1 MSRVYIIRSKADGKF
16 VALVSALSKTAALRH
31 MAEQNFDVN
40 SARQHELIAAMRAGA
55 TLQEATPTKTDN
67 DE

>member
-1 MSRVYIIRSKADGKF
+1 MSRVYIIRNRADGKF

-31 MAEQNFDVN
+31 MAEQHFDVN
-40 SARQHELIAAMRAGA
+40 SARQHELIEAMRAGVSLQDA
-55 TLQEATPTKTDN
+55 TATKPDN